1 VHVTEL
7 PCSYIFYCKIPVP
20 HPRRMFMRKAED
32 MKSGTEIGAGEET
45 VSHAIRESRQEIS
58 STVIRIAEYAR
69 LCFSL

>member
-1 VHVTEL
+1 
-7 PCSYIFYCKIPVP
+7 
-20 HPRRMFMRKAED
+20 MRKAED

-69 LCFSL
+69 LCFSLQHTNVCEKRLTCKGINEAH